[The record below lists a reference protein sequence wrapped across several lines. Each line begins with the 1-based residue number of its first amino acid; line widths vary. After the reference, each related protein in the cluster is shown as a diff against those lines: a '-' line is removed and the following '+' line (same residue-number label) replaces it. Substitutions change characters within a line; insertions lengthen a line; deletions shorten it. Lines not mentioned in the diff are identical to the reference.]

1 MTKESLNRIGFDTRS
16 QEFTITLAND
26 NKVSRISRKNFI
38 SEESQKYKTFDFL
51 YFFLDTM
58 NHLFPDL
65 INNSKKLFISE
76 VAMHEIR
83 TLTAINMLK
92 FY

>member
-1 MTKESLNRIGFDTRS
+1 MTKENLNRIGFDTRS

-26 NKVSRISRKNFI
+26 SKVSRISNEEFI
-38 SEESQKYKTFDFL
+38 SEESQLYQAQNFL
-51 YFFLDTM
+51 YFFLDTI
-58 NHLFPDL
+58 NRLFPDL

-76 VAMHEIR
+76 VAMHEIM
-83 TLTAINMLK
+83 TLSAINMLK